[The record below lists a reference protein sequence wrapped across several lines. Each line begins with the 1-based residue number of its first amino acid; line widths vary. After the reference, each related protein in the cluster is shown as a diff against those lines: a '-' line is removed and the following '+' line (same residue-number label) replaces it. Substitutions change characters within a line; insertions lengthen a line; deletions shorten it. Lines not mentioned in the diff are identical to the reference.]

1 MGFIAGN
8 IIQLN
13 GCFGKPCWIPGKYQ
27 PQLPQFSLVSR
38 FRKMKSEMCVDVFL
52 FLVFLSGA
60 QSALLATFGMLQVL
74 ESLARLQVVH
84 CSRAICQYAQYIP
97 VEYGANANCDFFVS
111 IYWLLDQR
119 GRSWVCAKIWLQN
132 CQCIILFRVVKWNV
146 NPQLFWHNPMDPQ
159 RVEQSQSNP
168 GNPVPPIIKHT
179 QVWSQICGFIP

>member
-13 GCFGKPCWIPGKYQ
+13 GCFGKPCWIFGKYR

-74 ESLARLQVVH
+74 ES
-84 CSRAICQYAQYIP
+84 SRAICQYAQYIP
-97 VEYGANANCDFFVS
+97 VEYGANANCLSSFQSTDCWINVAEVGFAQKYDCKIANASSFFV
-111 IYWLLDQR
+111 W
-119 GRSWVCAKIWLQN
+119 
-132 CQCIILFRVVKWNV
+132 
-146 NPQLFWHNPMDPQ
+146 
-159 RVEQSQSNP
+159 SN
-168 GNPVPPIIKHT
+168 GT
-179 QVWSQICGFIP
+179 